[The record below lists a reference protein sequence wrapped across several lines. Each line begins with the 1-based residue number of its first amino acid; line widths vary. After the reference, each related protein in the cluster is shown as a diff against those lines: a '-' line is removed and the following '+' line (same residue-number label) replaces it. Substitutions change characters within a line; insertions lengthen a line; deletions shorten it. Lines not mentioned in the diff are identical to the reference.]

1 MTLSNLTIKTTAA
14 GAAGIAAAG
23 ATANCSSS
31 VPLCAVERS

>member
-1 MTLSNLTIKTTAA
+1 MTLSNLSINTTAA

>member
-1 MTLSNLTIKTTAA
+1 VTLSNLTINTTAA

-23 ATANCSSS
+23 AAANCSSS